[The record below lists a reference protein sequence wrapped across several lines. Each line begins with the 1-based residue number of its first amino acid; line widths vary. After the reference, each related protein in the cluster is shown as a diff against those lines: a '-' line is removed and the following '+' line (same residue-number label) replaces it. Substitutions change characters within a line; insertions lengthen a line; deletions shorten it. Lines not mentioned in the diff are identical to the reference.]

1 MREPALYPLKFKPIL
16 KEKVWGGNKL
26 HSQLNKEKLENTG
39 ESWELSAVPG
49 SVSVATNGPLAGK
62 DLQELVDDYGS
73 QLLGERVFQNFGNKF
88 PLLFK
93 FIDARED
100 LSVQLHPSDELARER
115 HQSYGKNEMWYIVQ
129 ADRTARLILG
139 FNRPMDK
146 KTFRSVLAE
155 GNITEILKEV
165 PVTEGSA
172 FYVSTGTVHAIGGG
186 ILLAE
191 IQQTSDITYRIYD
204 WDRPDKDGHMREL
217 HNDLALEAI
226 HFGPRTAELP
236 YMEEYNQ
243 PATIARS
250 LYFNTDKLLLNKP
263 YTLQLQERD
272 AFTVLMCVDGKGVL
286 QSDGP
291 ELHVTKGETVLLPA
305 SLKFVRINTENC
317 TLLDVTIP

>member
-1 MREPALYPLKFKPIL
+1 MSKQTLYPLKFKPIL

-26 HSQLNKEKLENTG
+26 HSHLNKDKLENAG

-49 SVSVATNGPLAGK
+49 SVSVVTNGPLGGK
-62 DLQELVDDYGS
+62 DLQELVDDYGA
-73 QLLGERVFQNFGNKF
+73 QLLGKHVFQKFGNNF

-93 FIDARED
+93 FIDARQD

-115 HQSYGKNEMWYIVQ
+115 HQSFGKNEMWYIVQ

-146 KTFRSVLAE
+146 ETYRAALKE
-155 GNITEILKEV
+155 GNITDILKEV

-172 FYVSTGTVHAIGGG
+172 FYVSTGTVHAIGEG

-236 YMEEYNQ
+236 YREQYNK
-243 PATIARS
+243 PATLARS
-250 LYFNTDKLLLNKP
+250 LYFNTDKLLLNKS
-263 YTLQLQERD
+263 YTHHLEDRD
-272 AFTVLMCVDGKGVL
+272 TFTVLMCVEGEGILK
-286 QSDGP
+286 SEGP
-291 ELHVTKGETVLLPA
+291 ELHIAKGETVLLPA
-305 SLKFVRINTENC
+305 SLKFVNIITENC